1 MAAKKGENRI
11 KVKLR
16 STEGTGYTYITTKN
30 RQNQRERIEMKKYD
44 PVLRRHVVFKEEK

>member
-1 MAAKKGENRI
+1 MAGKAESRI

-30 RQNQRERIEMKKYD
+30 RTKQRERLELKKYD
-44 PVLRRHVVFKEEK
+44 PVLRRHVMFKEEK